1 MFFSIS
7 KYQTKCV
14 IKFFKIFFGS
24 SSKAMANREKTG
36 EDGNTKCNYFEN
48 KKSFLI
54 DETKSIFHNYLRAM
68 IW

>member
-1 MFFSIS
+1 
-7 KYQTKCV
+7 
-14 IKFFKIFFGS
+14 
-24 SSKAMANREKTG
+24 MANREETG